1 MAQVTAPGE
10 TLQSELRFVSDPSV
24 SFVAAERGRVES
36 AWTWRID

>member
-10 TLQSELRFVSDPSV
+10 TLQSELGFVSDPSV
-24 SFVAAERGRVES
+24 SFFAAERGVES